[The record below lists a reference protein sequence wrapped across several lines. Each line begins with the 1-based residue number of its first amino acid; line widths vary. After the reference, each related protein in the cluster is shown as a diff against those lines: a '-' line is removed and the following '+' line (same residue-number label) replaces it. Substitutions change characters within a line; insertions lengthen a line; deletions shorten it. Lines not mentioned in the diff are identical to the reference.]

1 MLQCSMKEI
10 LMATTTTNPWVLFA
24 ETVRQGVDNYV
35 ATQKTLL
42 DIAVQQNALLVNAM
56 KQGFSMAVSPLVA
69 DLAARGTQTF
79 LQSQRAMLDM
89 AAQQNKLGLDLLKN
103 MAGANRPFV
112 SEMADMMERGTR
124 TFVDAQKRLL
134 EFAEQQAGN
143 QNPGQSLPNPMTQIY
158 ELSRQGLESFVEA
171 QKRFL
176 DMVSQQATSATDRW
190 KERAEARAAAAPAEG
205 NGDLLGLAR
214 QTFENYVN
222 MQRQFAETAGRAM
235 TDWTQSWQNGGVGQS
250 ATGLQDLARKGVEAF
265 INTQRTL
272 LDLTFR
278 SMNPGAPR

>member
-1 MLQCSMKEI
+1 
-10 LMATTTTNPWVLFA
+10 MATTTTNPWILFA

-56 KQGFSMAVSPLVA
+56 KQGFGMAVSPVIA
-69 DLAARGTQTF
+69 DLAGRGTQAF
-79 LQSQRAMLDM
+79 LQSQRAMLDL
-89 AAQQNKLGLDLLKN
+89 AAHQNKLGMDLLRN
-103 MAGANRPFV
+103 MAGVNRPFV
-112 SEMADMMERGTR
+112 GEMADMMERGTQ

-134 EFAEQQAGN
+134 EFAEQQARN
-143 QNPGQSLPNPMTQIY
+143 QDPGQPVANPMTQIY

-176 DMVSQQATSATDRW
+176 DMISQQAASATDRW
-190 KERAEARAAAAPAEG
+190 KERAEARAAAPGDG
-205 NGDLLGLAR
+205 NADLLGLAR
-214 QTFENYVN
+214 QSFENYIN
-222 MQRQFAETAGRAM
+222 MQRQFAETATRAM
-235 TDWTQSWQNGGVGQS
+235 SDWTQSWQNGGSGQA

-278 SMNPGAPR
+278 SMNPGATR